1 MITSSRTKSA
11 TSRVNSL
18 AKIFDPC
25 ALQNQGLSNEVETTQ
40 IPLAANKPVS
50 SSESFNTLDVKFASL
65 GQKIDKLLIVQDNVL
80 QTLNSVSQE
89 MCCIEKDIKMLKAK
103 ATEPGPTRET
113 NEELN
118 KSEMKGLCMEM
129 SNTLSGMNKSAEQQA
144 KRLEGMEQIVLG
156 LQELMGF
163 LAEKFK
169 SFKITD
175 LILKNKASPKVGG
188 YSKKYKVG
196 NNFRMQIFSDK
207 RDAGM
212 TSNGNEKAI
221 GDQKEKGKS
230 CLSAKGTK
238 SIKKK
243 KPPDSAEEAN
253 QENQSCSHK
262 EMIHMLNKENTE
274 KASAFLVQKSSPKSQ
289 GPKDKGKGLALESQ
303 EEHTKRSFQ
312 TSLSTGKSQG
322 AREAVDNDSQRII
335 GQDEEKESESL
346 EGGKRAGG
354 QRVPEE
360 ERQKEEEEEAG
371 HCGKEKEESV
381 TASQNKDEAEDDES
395 PPESQGQDTQL
406 QRCKDSEKGT
416 GSKPSGKFPQKSE
429 QTCQLEHSG
438 SNDGPAPP
446 APFDHRIVSA
456 KKAVISSFYFVNRNE
471 VLGGGRFGQ
480 VHRCEEKATGLK
492 LAAKIIKARG
502 AKEKEEVKNEINV
515 MNQLNHVNLIQ
526 LYDAFESKND
536 IVLVME
542 YVGGGELFDRIIDE
556 NYNLTEM
563 DTILF
568 TKQICEGIQY
578 MHQMY
583 ILHLDLKPE
592 NILCVNRGA
601 NQIKIIDFGLARRY
615 KPREKLKVNFGTPE
629 FLAPE
634 VVNYDYVSFPTD
646 MWSVGVIAYMLLSGL
661 SPFLGDD
668 DNETLN
674 NILACS
680 WDLENEEF
688 QDVSEEAK
696 DFLSKLLIKE
706 KSWRMSAT
714 ASLKHPWLSDR
725 RLHCR
730 LYNQRKKKCC
740 SETRTPM
747 AQ

>member
-1 MITSSRTKSA
+1 MTTSTMTNST

-18 AKIFDPC
+18 VKIFDPC
-25 ALQNQGLSNEVETTQ
+25 ALQNQGPANEVETTQ
-40 IPLAANKPVS
+40 IPLAASKPLS

-89 MCCIEKDIKMLKAK
+89 MCCIEKDIQMLKAK
-103 ATEPGPTRET
+103 ATEPGPTET
-113 NEELN
+113 NEKLN
-118 KSEMKGLCMEM
+118 NSEMKGLCIEM
-129 SNTLSGMNKSAEQQA
+129 TNTLSDMNKSAEQQT
-144 KRLEGMEQIVLG
+144 KRLDGMEQIVLG
-156 LQELMGF
+156 LQELIGF

-169 SFKITD
+169 TCKIAD
-175 LILKNKASPKVGG
+175 LILKNKASPKLIKVGG
-188 YSKKYKVG
+188 YLKKYKVG
-196 NNFRMQIFSDK
+196 NNFRMQTFSEK
-207 RDAGM
+207 RDTGL
-212 TSNGNEKAI
+212 TSNGNKQAFE
-221 GDQKEKGKS
+221 DQKEKEKS
-230 CLSAKGTK
+230 CLSAKGTS
-238 SIKKK
+238 SIQKK
-243 KPPDSAEEAN
+243 KPPDSTEMTN
-253 QENQSCSHK
+253 QENQSWSHK
-262 EMIHMLNKENTE
+262 ETIHVLNKENTE
-274 KASAFLVQKSSPKSQ
+274 KASAFWGQRNSPKSQ
-289 GPKDKGKGLALESQ
+289 GPKDKKEGLALENQ
-303 EEHTKRSFQ
+303 KKHTTSSVQ
-312 TSLSTGKSQG
+312 TSFSTGKSQR
-322 AREAVDNDSQRII
+322 AKDAVDYHGQRIK
-335 GQDEEKESESL
+335 GQDKEKESESL
-346 EGGKRAGG
+346 ESVKRACR
-354 QRVPEE
+354 QKVPERQE
-360 ERQKEEEEEAG
+360 EEKEEEDAG
-371 HCGKEKEESV
+371 QCREEKEESV
-381 TASQNKDEAEDDES
+381 TLSQNKDEAEDDEG
-395 PPESQGQDTQL
+395 PPESHGQDARL
-406 QRCKDSEKGT
+406 QRYKDSEEGT
-416 GSKPSGKFPQKSE
+416 ASKPSGTFSQSSE
-429 QTCQLEHSG
+429 QTSQLEHSG
-438 SNDGPAPP
+438 SMDGSALS

-456 KKAVISSFYFVNRNE
+456 KKAVINSFYYVNRNE

-480 VHRCEEKATGLK
+480 VHKCEEKATGLK

-502 AKEKEEVKNEINV
+502 AKEKEEAKNEINV

-542 YVGGGELFDRIIDE
+542 YVDGGELFDRIIDE

-592 NILCVNRGA
+592 NILCVNRVA
-601 NQIKIIDFGLARRY
+601 NKIKIIDFGLARR
-615 KPREKLKVNFGTPE
+615 
-629 FLAPE
+629 
-634 VVNYDYVSFPTD
+634 
-646 MWSVGVIAYMLLSGL
+646 LSGL

-714 ASLKHPWLSDR
+714 AALKHPWLSDR
-725 RLHCR
+725 KLLCR
-730 LYNQRKKKCC
+730 LPNQRKMKCC
-740 SETRTPM
+740 SESQASM